1 LKFFPKYR
9 NVFTGSFYSEV
20 EPELA
25 KARADIVVT
34 QEAQDKAEA
43 ASTAA
48 RAVEKQVRWPM
59 CCYVVLLTC
68 VLV

>member
-1 LKFFPKYR
+1 M
-9 NVFTGSFYSEV
+9 

-48 RAVEKQVRWPM
+48 RAVEKQVSWQV

-68 VLV
+68 ELV